1 MVARSPAWRGPPYN
15 CMDLA
20 ADELEVLISQLH
32 ESVRS
37 RLTEEHRKLIS
48 YRNRIPSAVVRRVSD
63 AKLALLT
70 TRKDISLAVQTLL
83 SRQRHRLELLQQ
95 RLADASPEKMLAR
108 GYSITL
114 KDGKVVKNG
123 DVLQLNDEIVTRLY
137 QGEIVS
143 IVTDL

>member
-1 MVARSPAWRGPPYN
+1 M
-15 CMDLA
+15 L
-20 ADELEVLISQLH
+20 
-32 ESVRS
+32 
-37 RLTEEHRKLIS
+37 
-48 YRNRIPSAVVRRVSD
+48 
-63 AKLALLT
+63 
-70 TRKDISLAVQTLL
+70 
-83 SRQRHRLELLQQ
+83 
-95 RLADASPEKMLAR
+95 LAR